1 MNPYK
6 GCVNIACSDPGVP
19 GALTK
24 YLKHCI
30 GFEYIVINPLCNPF
44 RFTEALNMAEQCD
57 LLILDAFI
65 NGDPKGFHFTKQ
77 MKKKTLLLF
86 YSGELNIEDEGPFW
100 LVFPHKLYKLKEKI
114 TDITKK
120 PQIKYIKYLDLENK
134 YPLLKEFKN
143 HHF

>member
-1 MNPYK
+1 MNLYR
-6 GCVNIACSDPGVP
+6 GFVNIACSDKKVAE
-19 GALTK
+19 ALER
-24 YLKHCI
+24 YLKYCLD
-30 GFEYIVINPLCNPF
+30 FEQIVFNPLCNPF

-57 LLILDAFI
+57 LLIVDVFI
-65 NGDPKGFHFTKQ
+65 NGEPRGFHFAKQ